1 MSGVPVN
8 QPTRRW
14 FYSYK
19 IYDRQGSMKL
29 LLKTPRRSTMA
40 SLAASLLVVTAFGA
54 SATSVRLASAAT
66 KFDNG
71 PIYYLLPGMP
81 AVRKAVTETG
91 TAVAEVPVALRT
103 FESSVRISP
112 DGTKIVW
119 ADIMSSSVKVSSL
132 DGTGVITIASSANAN
147 WTQPQFSADG
157 SKIYVTGQGPQFR
170 KIFAFDA
177 DVANQDPSTKVV
189 LDPANNNL
197 VFTFDVSST
206 GKIAY
211 ITGSFGSDC
220 PNQSGQGVYL
230 RDVSGSGTGTLLPN
244 SCADLTGGKFSV
256 PQNVA
261 WSTNGTKLYVSQEI
275 VERPQS
281 GTVIQDTIIEEF
293 TESGIVSGGPFFDTG
308 TTERQIFS
316 LRMSPDGKK
325 IAYVMIPASGT
336 TAGATDGLYVLDIAS
351 KTASLLVVLDRAQP
365 VTWGAGPAVEVVTT
379 TEAPTTTV
387 VATTTTVPV
396 TTTTVAPAPA
406 VVPGVTVTDTK
417 VYTRSAPK
425 KVAAGSAIAVM
436 TPAQAKVNDIVSLT
450 PRICL
455 AAEDDLV
462 FIKTGR
468 CVAQVVNEKTGR
480 VLRAL
485 TTRVVADEVSEL
497 NVGNEIVTLA
507 PIYFGGGSAV
517 VDARAKKRLK
527 GLTDRISAAGTVLLV
542 GHSGILMGNTP
553 ENQQLGRARAIAARN
568 ELRSMGAK
576 GPFYF
581 TSAGALAPASTK
593 MTQRAQAKNRRVVIV
608 LIP

>member
-1 MSGVPVN
+1 
-8 QPTRRW
+8 
-14 FYSYK
+14 
-19 IYDRQGSMKL
+19 MKL
-29 LLKTPRRSTMA
+29 LLKTPRRSTLA

-54 SATSVRLASAAT
+54 SASSLQVSSAST
-66 KFDNG
+66 KFENG

-103 FESSVRISP
+103 FTSSVRLSP

-119 ADIMSSSVKVSSL
+119 TETMMTSSIKVSSA
-132 DGTGVITIASSANAN
+132 DGTGEITIASSANAS
-147 WTQPQFSADG
+147 WTRPQFSPDG

-189 LDPANNNL
+189 LDPANSNQ
-197 VFTFDVSST
+197 VTAFDVSST

-211 ITGSFGSDC
+211 ITGTSGSDC
-220 PNQSGQGVYL
+220 PSQAGQGVFL
-230 RDVSGSGTGTLLPN
+230 RDVSGAGAGTLLPN

-261 WSTNGTKLYVSQEI
+261 WSTNGAKLYVSQEI
-275 VERPQS
+275 VERPQG
-281 GTVIQDTIIEEF
+281 GTVIHDTIIEEF

-308 TTERQIFS
+308 TTGRQISS

-325 IAYVMIPASGT
+325 LAYIILPPQGT
-336 TAGATDGLYVLDIAS
+336 TPGAADGLYVFDIAA
-351 KTASLLVVLDRAQP
+351 KTASLLVVLDRGNP
-365 VTWGAGPAVEVVTT
+365 VTWGAVPAAEVATT

-387 VATTTTVPV
+387 AATTTTVPV

-425 KVAAGSAIAVM
+425 RVATGSAIAVM

-507 PIYFGGGSAV
+507 PIYFSGGSAV
-517 VDARAKKRLK
+517 VDAKAKNRLK

-581 TSAGALAPASTK
+581 TSAGALAPATTK
-593 MTQRAQAKNRRVVIV
+593 MTNEAQAKNRRVVIV

>member
-1 MSGVPVN
+1 MPCSRP
-8 QPTRRW
+8 W

-19 IYDRQGSMKL
+19 IYDKQCLMKL
-29 LLKTPRRSTMA
+29 PLKTPRRSTMA

-71 PIYYLLPGMP
+71 PIYYLLPGNPP
-81 AVRKAVTETG
+81 ARKAVTETG
-91 TAVAEVPVALRT
+91 TAVAQVPVALRT

-119 ADIMSSSVKVSSL
+119 ADFMTSSVKVSSV
-132 DGTGVITIASSANAN
+132 DGTGVITIASSANAS
-147 WTQPQFSADG
+147 WTRPQFSPDG
-157 SKIYVTGQGPQFR
+157 SKIYVTGQGPQFK
-170 KIFAFDA
+170 KIFSFDA

-189 LDPANNNL
+189 LDPANNNQ
-197 VFTFDVSST
+197 VTAFDVSST

-261 WSTNGTKLYVSQEI
+261 WSTNGAKLYVSQEI

-281 GTVIQDTIIEEF
+281 GTVIHDTIIEEF
-293 TESGIVSGGPFFDTG
+293 TESGIVAGGPFFDTG

-316 LRMSPDGKK
+316 LRMSPDGEK

-351 KTASLLVVLDRAQP
+351 KTASLLVVLDRESP
-365 VTWGAGPAVEVVTT
+365 VTWGAVPAVEVATT
-379 TEAPTTTV
+379 TEAPTTTAAPV
-387 VATTTTVPV
+387 TTTVAPTTTVPV
-396 TTTTVAPAPA
+396 ATSTA

-417 VYTRSAPK
+417 VYTKSVPK

-436 TPAQAKVNDIVSLT
+436 TPAQARVNDIVSLT

-507 PIYFGGGSAV
+507 PIYFGGGSAA
-517 VDARAKKRLK
+517 VDARAKKRLQSIK
-527 GLTDRISAAGTVLLV
+527 ERVSAAGTVLIV

-553 ENQQLGRARAIAARN
+553 ENQELGRARAIAARN
-568 ELRSMGAK
+568 ELRSIGAK

-581 TSAGALAPASTK
+581 TSAGALAPATTK
-593 MTQRAQAKNRRVVIV
+593 MTVEAQAKNRRVVIV